1 MDALPPPP
9 DPDSDSTPRHPTPRG
24 RPAVRPRPEIT
35 LDQLHT
41 FLAVAERQHV
51 SAAADA
57 LGISQGSVSTV
68 VHRLEKRLGLP
79 LFQRV
84 GRNVKLTDVGRAL
97 RPIATRIFDDVALVD
112 ELRVSYL
119 DDERGEIA
127 VAAGHVVGAHRVPGW
142 LAPFVAAHA
151 QLGLHLRLARFR
163 DMIVML
169 QSGEV
174 DIIFTGSRVY
184 AAGLESMTMERT
196 EMVLVAAPSHP
207 LASSP
212 EPATELNAYR
222 HLEHERGTATYQLAL
237 QLLGEHGR
245 DAEAVELEEGALV
258 PALMAGLGF
267 AVMPLAL
274 VEGDVAAGRLTLLP
288 CPGPRV
294 VQSFTAA
301 RREGVHTPAVE
312 LLWTHLRGLAQ
323 VD

>member
-1 MDALPPPP
+1 MDTLPPLA
-9 DPDSDSTPRHPTPRG
+9 DSDSAPR
-24 RPAVRPRPEIT
+24 RPAPRVHAPARPRPEIT

-68 VHRLEKRLGLP
+68 VHRLERRLGLP
-79 LFQRV
+79 LFQRA

-112 ELRVSYL
+112 ELRISFL
-119 DDERGEIA
+119 SDERGEIS

-151 QLGLHLRLARFR
+151 RLGLHLRLARFR

-169 QSGEV
+169 QGGEV
-174 DIIFTGSRVY
+174 DIIFTGASVY
-184 AAGLESMTMERT
+184 APGLESMTMERT

-207 LASSP
+207 LARSR
-212 EPATELNAYR
+212 EPAAELNAYR
-222 HLEHERGTATYQLAL
+222 HLQHERGTATHQLANE
-237 QLLGEHGR
+237 LLGEHGR
-245 DAEAVELEEGALV
+245 DAEAVELEEGVLV
-258 PALMAGLGF
+258 PALIAGLGF
-267 AVMPLAL
+267 AVMPLVL
-274 VEGDVAAGRLTLLP
+274 IENDLAAGRLAVLP

-312 LLWTHLRGLAQ
+312 LLWKHLRGLAQ
-323 VD
+323 AD

>member
-1 MDALPPPP
+1 MAAPPPLP
-9 DPDSDSTPRHPTPRG
+9 DVDSGPRRSGPRTPSP
-24 RPAVRPRPEIT
+24 VRPRPEVT

-79 LFQRV
+79 LFQRA

-97 RPIATRIFDDVALVD
+97 RPIATRIFDDLALVD
-112 ELRVSYL
+112 QLRISFL
-119 DDERGEIA
+119 SDERGEIT

-169 QSGEV
+169 QGGEV
-174 DIIFTGSRVY
+174 DVIFTGASVY
-184 AAGLESMTMERT
+184 AGGLESMTMERT
-196 EMVLVAAPSHP
+196 DMVLVAAPSHP
-207 LASSP
+207 LTRSQD
-212 EPATELNAYR
+212 PAANLNAYR
-222 HLEHERGTATYQLAL
+222 HLQHERGTATHQLAA

-245 DAEAVELEEGALV
+245 DAEAVELEEGVLV
-258 PALMAGLGF
+258 PALIAGLGF
-267 AVMPLAL
+267 AVMPHVLIENDL
-274 VEGDVAAGRLTLLP
+274 AAGRLTVLP

-294 VQSFTAA
+294 MQSFTAA
-301 RREGVHTPAVE
+301 RREGVHTPAVD
-312 LLWTHLRGLAQ
+312 LLWAHLRELAQ
-323 VD
+323 GE